1 LVVTALL
8 GLVPALSLNVGFMIS
23 VFCVTPKVALFGLLV
38 SDILHLVSQ
47 GPWQEKI
54 AKKPVLDAEKGLHSA
69 EVYVVDVGNALQS
82 GANTR
87 DEKPRLDETSRSE
100 CEQICC
106 WHLRSSSGIIES
118 I

>member
-1 LVVTALL
+1 
-8 GLVPALSLNVGFMIS
+8 MIS
-23 VFCVTPKVALFGLLV
+23 VFCVTPKIALFGLLA
-38 SDILHLVSQ
+38 SDMIHLAFQ

-54 AKKPVLDAEKGLHSA
+54 SKKPVVDAEKGLQST
-69 EVYVVDVGNALQS
+69 EVYVVDVGNVLQS

-106 WHLRSSSGIIES
+106 WHLRSSNGTSES
-118 I
+118 T